1 MTIGKKLFGW
11 FLVPIILAVILGI
24 ITFVNSRKIDE
35 NINVLIEE
43 DWKRAD
49 SNMEFGNKHTQKIL
63 A

>member
-24 ITFVNSRKIDE
+24 ITFANSRKIDE
-35 NINVLIEE
+35 NINVLIKE

-49 SNMEFGNKHTQKIL
+49 SNMEFGSKHTQNIL